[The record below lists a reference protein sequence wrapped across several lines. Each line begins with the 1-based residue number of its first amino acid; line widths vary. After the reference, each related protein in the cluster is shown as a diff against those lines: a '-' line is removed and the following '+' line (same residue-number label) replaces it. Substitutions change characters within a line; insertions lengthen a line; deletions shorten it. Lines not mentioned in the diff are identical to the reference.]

1 MQIFKNICWSIF
13 EYSAYTTCPIILIRP
28 TSNLDQHDTLGE
40 SYQNLKSTKYIF
52 QNGGTWNLIHSEWIR
67 TLCSKV
73 SFFLC
78 RTVTLNPSENRNLS
92 VLNMVPLFGSM
103 THDDRSMARFKAMT
117 KYLLSWHWC
126 YWLSCGFKGPSLG
139 LFVFVF
145 MRFSGKIGQIV
156 GWRSLFPKL
165 SPPICKIPDPPL
177 DTVLWPQFFLKVYF

>member
-1 MQIFKNICWSIF
+1 MQIFKNICWSIL

-28 TSNLDQHDTLGE
+28 TSNLHQHDTLDE
-40 SYQNLKSTKYIF
+40 SYQNLKSTKYIL
-52 QNGGTWNLIHSEWIR
+52 TWNLIHSEWIR
-67 TLCSKV
+67 TVCSKV
-73 SFFLC
+73 SLFLC
-78 RTVTLNPSENRNLS
+78 RTVTLNPSEKRNLS